1 MQGAGMADMKPIS
14 ASSAEAVATLRD
26 GLAREGKK
34 LVFTNGCF
42 DLLHVGHVRYLREA
56 RALGDALVVA
66 LNSDE
71 SVRCLKGDGRPVN
84 TEDDRAEILL
94 ALECVDRVVVFGED
108 RATGLIETIRPQIY
122 AKGGDYTPESLNA
135 EERAAL
141 DAVGAKIQILS
152 LIAGKST
159 TGTLSKLRAADENRK
174 PRIAV
179 LGSGKGSNLD
189 AIQSAI
195 AVGELDAELAL
206 VISDV
211 EDSGV
216 MRLAGESGVFVD
228 PGDHPKRFAAAAQK
242 EVRDRLLAAEV
253 DLVVLAGFMRLLK
266 PEVLDAF
273 AGRIVNIH
281 PSLLPKFKGV
291 DAWKQALE
299 AGETE
304 TGCTVHFVCAEVD
317 AGETIAQGRVPILPG
332 DTPEA
337 LHERIQ
343 EVERVLY
350 PATIGEVLGR
360 LT

>member
-1 MQGAGMADMKPIS
+1 MADMNPIA
-14 ASSAEAVATLRD
+14 ASSAEAVAILRD
-26 GLAREGKK
+26 ELERQARR

-71 SVRCLKGDGRPVN
+71 SVRRLKGDGRPVN
-84 TEDDRAEILL
+84 TEEDRAEILL

-141 DAVGAKIQILS
+141 DSVGAQIEILS
-152 LIAGKST
+152 LVDGKST
-159 TGTLSKLRAADENRK
+159 TGTLARMRSAEEGDRK

-179 LGSGKGSNLD
+179 LGSGKGSNLA
-189 AIQSAI
+189 AIQGAI
-195 AVGELDAELAL
+195 ACGELDAELAL

-216 MRLAGESGVFVD
+216 MRLAGEQGVYVD
-228 PGDHPKRFAAAAQK
+228 PGDHPRRFATAAQK

-253 DLVVLAGFMRLLK
+253 DLVVLA
-266 PEVLDAF
+266 D
-273 AGRIVNIH
+273 
-281 PSLLPKFKGV
+281 S
-291 DAWKQALE
+291 
-299 AGETE
+299 
-304 TGCTVHFVCAEVD
+304 CAC
-317 AGETIAQGRVPILPG
+317 
-332 DTPEA
+332 
-337 LHERIQ
+337 
-343 EVERVLY
+343 
-350 PATIGEVLGR
+350 
-360 LT
+360 